1 MTPAEAE
8 SGLHAF
14 LLSYTAHYL
23 AREIVA
29 FRTVGGRLVTCSV
42 RPPHDVA
49 LLTEGE
55 AAKQLRCS
63 VETLRRRRRERA
75 IGFLKLG
82 AHIFYT
88 PSDIAAYLERNR
100 QCPESPPMPGSAASS
115 SANSGSRVAAR
126 PVRGFEPGSTGAADR
141 LAEYHLAQRILR
153 RRN

>member
-8 SGLHAF
+8 RGLRAF
-14 LLSYTAHYL
+14 LLSFTAHYL
-23 AREIVA
+23 TREIVA
-29 FRTVGGRLVTCSV
+29 FRTAGGRLAPCLV

-55 AAKQLRCS
+55 TAKQLRS
-63 VETLRRRRRERA
+63 SIETLRRRRREGA

-88 PSDIAAYLERNR
+88 PSDIAAYLERNH
-100 QCPESPPMPGSAASS
+100 QCPAEQPTPASAASS
-115 SANSGSRVAAR
+115 SAISGSRVAAR
-126 PVRGFEPGSTGAADR
+126 PVHGVEPGSTGAADR